1 MVTCKNFDAGLITS
15 TVQQVL
21 GKYRNFKYPQS
32 WITNDILVLC
42 DKRREMK
49 ATKNN
54 SDQLKYEYRKVH
66 NLIRKSMK
74 RAKKSG

>member
-15 TVQQVL
+15 TEQQVL

-54 SDQLKYEYRKVH
+54 SDQLKGEYRKVH
-66 NLIRKSMK
+66 KLIRKSMK